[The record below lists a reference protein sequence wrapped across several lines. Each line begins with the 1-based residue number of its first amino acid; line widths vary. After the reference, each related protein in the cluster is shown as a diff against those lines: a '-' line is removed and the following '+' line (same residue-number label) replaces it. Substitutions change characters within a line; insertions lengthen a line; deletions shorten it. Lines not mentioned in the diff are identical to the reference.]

1 MLKRVYSQAKAFSH
15 SYPVWDKIYIYIY
28 IYLYGTESKLP
39 AYLQIPSI
47 LSISFNSVLA
57 VEFWLWFFSVDYF

>member
-1 MLKRVYSQAKAFSH
+1 MQNAEEGLFTSKSFFPFLD
-15 SYPVWDKIYIYIY
+15 PVWDFLYIYIC
-28 IYLYGTESKLP
+28 GTESKLQ

-57 VEFWLWFFSVDYF
+57 VEVWLGLVFPS

>member
-15 SYPVWDKIYIYIY
+15 SYPVWDKIYIY

>member
-1 MLKRVYSQAKAFSH
+1 MHKQKLFSTLTLFGII
-15 SYPVWDKIYIYIY
+15 DTYIYIY
-28 IYLYGTESKLP
+28 IYGTGSKP

-57 VEFWLWFFSVDYF
+57 VEVVLW